1 MKCTYVVS
9 AKPHRQFDT
18 DGRLF
23 RAKRSISPTET
34 GFYMPSAI
42 ATRNM
47 PPSTLPTNPAT
58 EADAEAEKILVHS
71 PVLDRL
77 EEFFSDPSVTSAIND
92 FCCAHASITPLA
104 EGAEHPLEYHTAFLE
119 YAKLIEDQVAAF
131 MAEHGFSEEDI
142 VIAALHAP
150 PGVHTCI
157 DYLLASTE
165 YTAFLQLMGQ
175 FNSLADAVDDTNDYK
190 DS

>member
-1 MKCTYVVS
+1 
-9 AKPHRQFDT
+9 
-18 DGRLF
+18 
-23 RAKRSISPTET
+23 
-34 GFYMPSAI
+34 
-42 ATRNM
+42 
-47 PPSTLPTNPAT
+47 
-58 EADAEAEKILVHS
+58 
-71 PVLDRL
+71 
-77 EEFFSDPSVTSAIND
+77 
-92 FCCAHASITPLA
+92 
-104 EGAEHPLEYHTAFLE
+104 
-119 YAKLIEDQVAAF
+119 

>member
-1 MKCTYVVS
+1 
-9 AKPHRQFDT
+9 
-18 DGRLF
+18 
-23 RAKRSISPTET
+23 
-34 GFYMPSAI
+34 MPSAI
-42 ATRNM
+42 PL
-47 PPSTLPTNPAT
+47 PPAALPSAA

-92 FCCAHASITPLA
+92 FCCAHASVTPLA

-119 YAKLIEDQVAAF
+119 YAKLIEEQVAAF
-131 MAEHGFSEEDI
+131 MAEHCFSEEDI